1 MLTIEVEGYA
11 EAKRILDELPNTMQ
25 KRMLLAALRA
35 SAKPM
40 LQSAR
45 SKVPVRT
52 GKLKKQLRTVRY
64 KDRNASKSEVAI
76 AVKPVFERT
85 KKKGAVNEYY
95 GKFIHE
101 GTADPRTSK
110 KGKLLVF
117 DDAQGKKVFVR
128 SVRGIRPTPYLE
140 QAGKITLPILLMA
153 ERTAAIFGDELAA
166 AVEKFVNKNF
176 APVSK

>member
-1 MLTIEVEGYA
+1 MLTLKVEGYA
-11 EAKRILDELPNTMQ
+11 EAKRILDELPNNMQ
-25 KRMLLAALRA
+25 KRMLAVALRGSA
-35 SAKPM
+35 QPMLRSAKG
-40 LQSAR
+40 
-45 SKVPVRT
+45 KVPVRS
-52 GKLKKQLRTVRY
+52 GRLKKQLRIVRF
-64 KDRNASKSEVAI
+64 KDRNASKSEVDI

-128 SVRGIRPTPYLE
+128 SVKGIRATPYLE
-140 QAGKITLPILLMA
+140 QAYS
-153 ERTAAIFGDELAA
+153 ENSQRTVALFGDELAR
-166 AVEKFVNKNF
+166 AVEKFVAKNF
-176 APVSK
+176 KPIIR

>member
-11 EAKRILDELPNTMQ
+11 EAKRIMDELPNTMQ
-25 KRMLLAALRA
+25 KRMLLVALHA

-76 AVKPVFERT
+76 AVKPVFGRT
-85 KKKGAVNEYY
+85 KKKGTVNEYY

-101 GTADPRTSK
+101 GTKNPRLSR

-128 SVRGIRPTPYLE
+128 SVEGIRPTPYLE
-140 QAGKITLPILLMA
+140 QAYTENS
-153 ERTAAIFGDELAA
+153 ERTVALFGNELAA

-176 APVSK
+176 KPVSK

>member
-11 EAKRILDELPNTMQ
+11 EAKRIMDELPNTMQ
-25 KRMLLAALRA
+25 KRMLLVALRA

-64 KDRNASKSEVAI
+64 KDRNA
-76 AVKPVFERT
+76 VKPVFGRT

-128 SVRGIRPTPYLE
+128 SVEGIRPTPYLE
-140 QAGKITLPILLMA
+140 QAYTENS
-153 ERTAAIFGDELAA
+153 ERTVAIFGDELAA

-176 APVSK
+176 KPVSK

>member
-1 MLTIEVEGYA
+1 MLTLKVEGYA
-11 EAKRILDELPNTMQ
+11 EAKRILDELPNNMQ
-25 KRMLLAALRA
+25 KRMLAAALRG

-40 LQSAR
+40 LRSAKG
-45 SKVPVRT
+45 KVPVRS
-52 GKLKKQLRTVRY
+52 GKLKKQLRIVRF

-85 KKKGAVNEYY
+85 KKKGVVNEYY

-110 KGKLLVF
+110 KGKLLIF

-128 SVRGIRPTPYLE
+128 SVKGIRPTPYLE
-140 QAGKITLPILLMA
+140 RAYTEKA
-153 ERTAAIFGDELAA
+153 ERTVALFGDELAR
-166 AVEKFVNKNF
+166 AVEKFVAKNF
-176 APVSK
+176 KPVLK

>member
-1 MLTIEVEGYA
+1 MLTLKVDGYA
-11 EAKRILDELPNTMQ
+11 EAKRILDELPTTMQ
-25 KRMLLAALRA
+25 KRMLSAALRA

-45 SKVPVRT
+45 GKVPVRS
-52 GKLKKQLRTVRY
+52 GKLKKQLRIVRY
-64 KDRNASKSEVAI
+64 KDRNTSKSEVAV

-85 KKKGAVNEYY
+85 KKKGAANEYY

-117 DDAQGKKVFVR
+117 DDAQGKMVFVR
-128 SVRGIRPTPYLE
+128 STKGIKPTPFLE
-140 QAGKITLPILLMA
+140 QAYTENSEHTVAM
-153 ERTAAIFGDELAA
+153 FGDELAA

-176 APVSK
+176 KTVSQ

>member
-11 EAKRILDELPNTMQ
+11 EAKRILDELPNTLQ
-25 KRMLLAALRA
+25 KRMLLAVLRA

-45 SKVPVRT
+45 SKVPVCT

-76 AVKPVFERT
+76 AMKPIFKRT
-85 KKKGAVNEYY
+85 KKKGAENEYY

-101 GTADPRTSK
+101 GTADTRTSR
-110 KGKLLVF
+110 KGKLLAF

-140 QAGKITLPILLMA
+140 QAYTENS
-153 ERTAAIFGDELAA
+153 ERTVAIFGDELAA

-176 APVSK
+176 KRVPK

>member
-1 MLTIEVEGYA
+1 MLTLKVDGYI
-11 EAKRILDELPNTMQ
+11 EAKRIMDQLPNNMQ
-25 KRMLLAALRA
+25 KRMLLTALRT
-35 SAKPM
+35 SAQPM
-40 LQSAR
+40 LRTAKGR
-45 SKVPVRT
+45 VPVRT
-52 GKLKKQLRTVRY
+52 GCLRRQLRIVRFR
-64 KDRNASKSEVAI
+64 DRNAPRSEVDV

-85 KKKGAVNEYY
+85 KRKGAVNQYY

-128 SVRGIRPTPYLE
+128 SVKGIRPTPYLE
-140 QAGKITLPILLMA
+140 QAYT
-153 ERTAAIFGDELAA
+153 ENSVRTVAIFGDELAA

>member
-11 EAKRILDELPNTMQ
+11 AAKRILDELPNTMQ

-45 SKVPVRT
+45 SKVPVLT

-85 KKKGAVNEYY
+85 
-95 GKFIHE
+95 
-101 GTADPRTSK
+101 
-110 KGKLLVF
+110 
-117 DDAQGKKVFVR
+117 
-128 SVRGIRPTPYLE
+128 
-140 QAGKITLPILLMA
+140 
-153 ERTAAIFGDELAA
+153 AAIFGDELAA